1 MFYSKNIGEM
11 IGRKQ
16 QEPAINC
23 LQESHF
29 STKDTKTESE
39 ESEKI
44 FHAKRNSKKVG
55 IATLNIR

>member
-1 MFYSKNIGEM
+1 M
-11 IGRKQ
+11 IGRKK